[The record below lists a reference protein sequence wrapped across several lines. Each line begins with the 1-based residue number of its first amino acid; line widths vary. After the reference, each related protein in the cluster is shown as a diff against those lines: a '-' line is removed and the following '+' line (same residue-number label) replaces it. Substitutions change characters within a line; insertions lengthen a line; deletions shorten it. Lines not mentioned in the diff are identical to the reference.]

1 MKRIFSIIL
10 LAGVL
15 LSCIHENPM
24 EERAKKQIVA
34 SMDSFLEGYFP
45 GNQGWRME
53 DLETVYVND
62 SICIL
67 QCSAWIHDAMGK
79 QVVRDYRYI
88 YLLDMDFSRANHKPV
103 FAENFLNVL
112 CLSRK
117 EIAEGRRNTRRSGE
131 NIYESARGG
140 CIPILHPFDE

>member
-1 MKRIFSIIL
+1 MNKSLIIIV
-10 LAGVL
+10 LAELFV
-15 LSCIHENPM
+15 SCIHENPM

-53 DLETVYVND
+53 DLKTVYVND

-67 QCSAWIHDAMGK
+67 QCSAWIHDVVGK

-88 YLLDMDFSRANHKPV
+88 YLLDMDLSRASHKPV
-103 FAENFLNVL
+103 FSENFINTL
-112 CLSRK
+112 CLSDR
-117 EIAEGRRNTRRSGE
+117 EIRRRNRRVRQMGE
-131 NIYESARGG
+131 NVYNSVSGG
-140 CIPILHPFDE
+140 CIPVQDPFQE

>member
-1 MKRIFSIIL
+1 MKRILSIIL

-88 YLLDMDFSRANHKPV
+88 YLLDMDLSRASHKPV
-103 FAENFLNVL
+103 FSENFINTL
-112 CLSRK
+112 CLSDR
-117 EIAEGRRNTRRSGE
+117 EIRRRNRHVRQMGE
-131 NIYESARGG
+131 NVYNSVSGG
-140 CIPILHPFDE
+140 CIPVQDPFQE